1 MSFHHLILVKVV
13 VAVVV
18 IFPFGTCSGSLID
31 TSTLVVPVVV
41 LVVDARVGVS
51 VVVSAYA
58 PGKLA
63 QPIIIVVEG
72 CPREARMWAFG

>member
-18 IFPFGTCSGSLID
+18 IFPFGACSGSLID
-31 TSTLVVPVVV
+31 STLVVPVVV
-41 LVVDARVGVS
+41 LVVHARAGVS

-63 QPIIIVVEG
+63 RPVVIVVEG
-72 CPREARMWAFG
+72 CSREARMWAFG